1 MSNTT
6 PESASVLLHL
16 ATCFMDGNPA
26 SVKAMKLVL
35 SQMDARAQQVY
46 ITNLKKLLTEYPLF
60 SMRVNEKAYIQV
72 MAALNELLKDGLY
85 KARKSE

>member
-1 MSNTT
+1 MNDTI

-26 SVKAMKLVL
+26 SLKALKLAF
-35 SQMDARAQQVY
+35 SQMDFRAQQVY

-60 SMRVNEKAYIQV
+60 GLRANEKAYIQV
-72 MAALNELLKDGLY
+72 MNALNELLKDGLY